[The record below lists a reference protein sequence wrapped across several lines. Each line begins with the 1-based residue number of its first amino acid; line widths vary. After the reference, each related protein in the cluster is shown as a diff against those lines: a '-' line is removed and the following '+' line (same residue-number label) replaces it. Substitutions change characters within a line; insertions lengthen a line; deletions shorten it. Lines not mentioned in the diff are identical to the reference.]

1 MGQSADEYRRFA
13 EFEAHG
19 ISAIYEEW
27 ALGVASDEHVQSRIE
42 TLPRQKWQPNLVFA
56 SARWHGAPLSG
67 YSDFREWLLHHW
79 DEVAATAMAR
89 FTQTNEA
96 GRCGVLL
103 PELMRIEGPVALLE
117 VGASAGMCLY
127 PDRYSYR
134 YRTPAGV
141 HRIDPSAGQSSV
153 VLDCEVLNEGALPAE
168 LPDVVWRAG
177 IDLTP
182 IDVTDADSLS
192 WLETLVWPE
201 QTERRARLRAAAEI
215 VAADPPMLAAGDL
228 NRELERVAGQAPSNA
243 TLVIF
248 HSAVLAYLS
257 DDERDAFV
265 RQVKSLDAVWLS
277 NESAGVLPE
286 VRAQLPAD
294 IDARGSFILSRD
306 GKPTALAGA
315 HGQWYGSLGS

>member
-19 ISAIYEEW
+19 ISAIYDEW
-27 ALGVASDEHVQSRIE
+27 ALGVASDVRVQALIE

-67 YSDFREWLLHHW
+67 YADFREWLLPHW

-96 GRCGVLL
+96 GRCAVLL

-141 HRIDPSAGQSSV
+141 HRIDPSTGQSSV
-153 VLDCEVLNEGALPAE
+153 VLDCEVLNEGVLPAE

-182 IDVTDADSLS
+182 IDVTDADSLR

-201 QTERRARLRAAAEI
+201 QTERRSRLRAAAEI
-215 VAADPPMLAAGDL
+215 VAADPPVLAAGDL
-228 NRELERVAGQAPSNA
+228 NQELERFAGQAPRNA

-257 DDERDAFV
+257 EEERDAFV
-265 RQVKSLDAVWLS
+265 RQVKSLDAVRLS

-315 HGQWYGSLGS
+315 HGQWYRSLGS